1 MRRHRKATK
10 RLLKLLGAAND
21 AVMATSL
28 AERLGAGER
37 SDLTPG
43 AFALAQWSEDR
54 RAKALRK
61 LPKAWTKFAA
71 ESAFWR

>member
-1 MRRHRKATK
+1 MALGSGKLERSLQKLAPALLDRMARR
-10 RLLKLLGAAND
+10 
-21 AVMATSL
+21 V